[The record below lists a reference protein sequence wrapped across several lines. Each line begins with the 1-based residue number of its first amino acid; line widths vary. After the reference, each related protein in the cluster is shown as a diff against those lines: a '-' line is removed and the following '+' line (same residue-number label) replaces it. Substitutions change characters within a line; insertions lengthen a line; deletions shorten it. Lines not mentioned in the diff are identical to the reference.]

1 MFGAA
6 NGLFTIAR
14 GTVPLALFGP
24 VGYGLLVGRLAG
36 PWLLMQSVAPL
47 ALAFV
52 VERTSDAGA
61 LIVVACFAIL
71 ALACFTAIRRPAG
84 AAAP

>member
-1 MFGAA
+1 MFGMA

-36 PWLLMQSVAPL
+36 PFLIMQSVAPL
-47 ALAFV
+47 ALAV
-52 VERTSDAGA
+52 MREHTSDVGA
-61 LIVVACFAIL
+61 LLLVATFAAA
-71 ALACFTAIRRPAG
+71 ALACLWLVRRPASV
-84 AAAP
+84 